1 MSTDVLAQLART
13 PNALEVRELLT
24 DLLGRDVVVEPAD
37 PFTGDSARGST
48 FAVYV
53 DDVGT
58 TRVVA
63 VADFALSAWAGA
75 AVGLMPAGGAS
86 DAIDE
91 GELSPMLRENLAEV
105 LNVMAALLNEAG
117 RPHVKLTEVHHVD
130 AWPHPQVLADVA
142 TTGRRLDLVVTIPLY
157 GKGRLSVVGVR

>member
-1 MSTDVLAQLART
+1 MSTDLLAEMARV

-24 DLLGRDVVVEPAD
+24 DLLGRDVEVAPAD
-37 PFTGDSARGST
+37 PFTGDAAMGST

-53 DDVGT
+53 DDADT

-63 VADFALSAWAGA
+63 VMDFALSAWSGA

-91 GELSPMLRENLAEV
+91 RELSPMLKENLFEV
-105 LNVMAALLNEAG
+105 LNVMAALLNGAG
-117 RPHVKLTEVHHVD
+117 RPHTRLLTVHHVD
-130 AWPHPQVLADVA
+130 SWPHSQVVLDAG
-142 TTGRRLDLVVTIPLY
+142 TTGRRLDLTVTIPLY